1 MRDDLRQYDVT
12 LTDVVTGE
20 VVRSH
25 TWAKDVES
33 AHLRM
38 QEQMAENPDA
48 WDGWDFKVLPRKEDF
63 AELSEEPLEEPL
75 EGPLETWWALGACLV
90 FGALFGAF
98 VLAPVARSMGW
109 L

>member
-1 MRDDLRQYDVT
+1 MRDDLLQYDVVMNDT
-12 LTDVVTGE
+12 VTGD
-20 VVRSH
+20 VLRTH

-38 QEQMAENPDA
+38 QEQMADRPDV

-63 AELSEEPLEEPL
+63 AELSEEPLEGPS
-75 EGPLETWWALGACLV
+75 EGPLETWWGVVACLV